1 MSMLS
6 PVFGTGILVSMVGVL
21 AVSLGVMLA
30 AEALPEPRT
39 VAEQVFVRLDEAR
52 REAGAPEWERRAEL
66 DRLAVLAAEEVA
78 SAGGRGLDHAIEDL
92 LEESGV
98 RGVTRV
104 VPLVQSLRGYD
115 RPAETAVGQWKRY
128 RQAWNDLVDPEFD
141 AIGVGEAHAP
151 DRTLVLVAV
160 LVEDVP
166 HFDPAVLELE
176 LEREVNEFRIRH
188 RLVPLKHAETLAEVA
203 RGHSRDMVARD
214 YFEHDSPEGRDV
226 ADRVLAAGV
235 SYRKVGENLARIE
248 GTKSPVSKAIEGWM
262 HSRSHRA
269 NLVTPEFEQGGV
281 GVAIDADGVIYF
293 TQVYLDPP
301 EKKRKE

>member
-1 MSMLS
+1 
-6 PVFGTGILVSMVGVL
+6 MVGVL
-21 AVSLGVMLA
+21 AVILGLAMA

-52 REAGAPEWERRAEL
+52 REAGAPGWERRAEL

-92 LEESGV
+92 LEASGV

-115 RPAETAVGQWKRY
+115 RPAEMAVGQWKRY
-128 RQAWNDLVDPEFD
+128 RQAWSDLVDPGFD
-141 AIGVGEAHAP
+141 AIGVGQAHAS
-151 DRTLVLVAV
+151 DRTLVLVVV

-166 HFDPAVLELE
+166 QFDLGALELE
-176 LEREVNEFRIRH
+176 LEEAVNEFRTRH
-188 RLVPLKHAETLAEVA
+188 RLVPLEHSEILAEVA
-203 RGHSRDMVARD
+203 RGHSRDMVAHG
-214 YFEHDSPEGRDV
+214 YFEHDSPGGQDV

-235 SYRKVGENLARIE
+235 RYRKVGENLARIE
-248 GTKSPVSKAIEGWM
+248 GTRSPASQAIEGWM
-262 HSRSHRA
+262 NSRSHRA

-281 GVAIDADGVIYF
+281 GVAIDDDGVIYF

>member
-1 MSMLS
+1 
-6 PVFGTGILVSMVGVL
+6 MVGVL
-21 AVSLGVMLA
+21 AVILGLAMA

-52 REAGAPEWERRAEL
+52 REAGAPGWERRPEL

-78 SAGGRGLDHAIEDL
+78 SAGGRGLDHAIDDL

-98 RGVTRV
+98 LGVTRV

-115 RPAETAVGQWKRY
+115 RPAEMAVGQWKRY
-128 RQAWNDLVDPEFD
+128 GQAWNDLVDPEFD
-141 AIGVGEAHAP
+141 AIGVGQAHTP

-166 HFDPAVLELE
+166 RFDLAALELE
-176 LEREVNEFRIRH
+176 LEQAVNDFRTRH
-188 RLVPLKHAETLAEVA
+188 RLVPLEHSETLAEVA

-214 YFEHDSPEGRDV
+214 YFEHDTPEGQDV

-235 SYRKVGENLARIE
+235 SYRKVGENLAKIE
-248 GTKSPVSKAIEGWM
+248 GTRSPVSQAMEGWM
-262 HSRSHRA
+262 NSRSHRA

-281 GVAIDADGVIYF
+281 GVAIDADGAIYF
-293 TQVYLDPP
+293 TQVYLDPQ